1 MSEKYLIF
9 GATGSVGSSLAEQLK
24 NSGNDIHLVARNESE
39 VKTIAEKLGCSY
51 TVADVLED
59 GFIEKVKSD
68 INDIKGIAYC
78 VGSIDL
84 KPLRMVTE
92 ADMNKCMKLNL
103 YSAIEAIKG
112 FQESLKK
119 NKGSVVLFSTVAAQ
133 RGFTNHTIIASAKAA
148 VEGLTVTLA
157 AEFAP
162 NIRVNCI
169 APSLSKSK
177 IAEPMLKNPA
187 IAEGIAKA
195 HPLKRLGEGKDSA
208 ALAKFLITEESSWVT
223 GQVIAVAVALGAQD
237 LFKNLISG
245 ILVLVEKRFKI
256 GDWILVEGI
265 IEGIVEK
272 IGFRST
278 VLRKF
283 DKSLAIIPN
292 FQFAEN
298 AVINISETTN
308 WRIDWAITLQYDTT
322 VDQLKKIRN
331 EIEDHINKNDDFD
344 KAVGVAV
351 RVEKFSDSSI
361 DMRVRCFTTS
371 NSFSTWLEVKEKLAI
386 EIKQIVEGNKAAF
399 AFPSQSIYIEKK

>member
-24 NSGNDIHLVARNESE
+24 NSGNDIHLVARNENE
-39 VKTIAEKLGCSY
+39 VKTLAEKLGCSY

-68 INDIKGIAYC
+68 VNEIKGIAYC

-112 FQESLKK
+112 YQESLKK

-162 NIRVNCI
+162 HIRVNCI

-208 ALAKFLITEESSWVT
+208 ALAKFLITEESSWIT
-223 GQVIAVAVALGAQD
+223 GQIIAVDG
-237 LFKNLISG
+237 G
-245 ILVLVEKRFKI
+245 
-256 GDWILVEGI
+256 
-265 IEGIVEK
+265 
-272 IGFRST
+272 RS
-278 VLRKF
+278 
-283 DKSLAIIPN
+283 
-292 FQFAEN
+292 
-298 AVINISETTN
+298 
-308 WRIDWAITLQYDTT
+308 
-322 VDQLKKIRN
+322 
-331 EIEDHINKNDDFD
+331 
-344 KAVGVAV
+344 
-351 RVEKFSDSSI
+351 
-361 DMRVRCFTTS
+361 
-371 NSFSTWLEVKEKLAI
+371 KL
-386 EIKQIVEGNKAAF
+386 
-399 AFPSQSIYIEKK
+399 S

>member
-24 NSGNDIHLVARNESE
+24 NSGNDIHLVARNEDE
-39 VKTIAEKLGCSY
+39 VKVIADKLGCSY

-68 INDIKGIAYC
+68 INEIKGIAYC

-112 FQESLKK
+112 YQESLKK

-177 IAEPMLKNPA
+177 IAEPMLKNPT

-208 ALAKFLITEESSWVT
+208 ALAKFLITEESSWIT
-223 GQVIAVAVALGAQD
+223 GQVIAVDG
-237 LFKNLISG
+237 G
-245 ILVLVEKRFKI
+245 
-256 GDWILVEGI
+256 
-265 IEGIVEK
+265 
-272 IGFRST
+272 RS
-278 VLRKF
+278 
-283 DKSLAIIPN
+283 
-292 FQFAEN
+292 
-298 AVINISETTN
+298 
-308 WRIDWAITLQYDTT
+308 
-322 VDQLKKIRN
+322 
-331 EIEDHINKNDDFD
+331 
-344 KAVGVAV
+344 
-351 RVEKFSDSSI
+351 
-361 DMRVRCFTTS
+361 
-371 NSFSTWLEVKEKLAI
+371 KL
-386 EIKQIVEGNKAAF
+386 
-399 AFPSQSIYIEKK
+399 S

>member
-39 VKTIAEKLGCSY
+39 VKAIAEKLGCSY

-68 INDIKGIAYC
+68 INEIKGIAYC

-223 GQVIAVAVALGAQD
+223 GQIIAVDAVSYTHLT
-237 LFKNLISG
+237 L
-245 ILVLVEKRFKI
+245 
-256 GDWILVEGI
+256 
-265 IEGIVEK
+265 
-272 IGFRST
+272 
-278 VLRKF
+278 
-283 DKSLAIIPN
+283 P
-292 FQFAEN
+292 
-298 AVINISETTN
+298 TN
-308 WRIDWAITLQYDTT
+308 R
-322 VDQLKKIRN
+322 
-331 EIEDHINKNDDFD
+331 
-344 KAVGVAV
+344 
-351 RVEKFSDSSI
+351 
-361 DMRVRCFTTS
+361 
-371 NSFSTWLEVKEKLAI
+371 EV
-386 EIKQIVEGNKAAF
+386 
-399 AFPSQSIYIEKK
+399 

>member
-39 VKTIAEKLGCSY
+39 VKAIAEKLGCSY

-68 INDIKGIAYC
+68 INEIKGVAYC

-103 YSAIEAIKG
+103 YSAIEVIKG

-162 NIRVNCI
+162 HIRVNCI

-208 ALAKFLITEESSWVT
+208 ALAKFLITEESSWIT
-223 GQVIAVAVALGAQD
+223 GQIIAVDG
-237 LFKNLISG
+237 G
-245 ILVLVEKRFKI
+245 
-256 GDWILVEGI
+256 
-265 IEGIVEK
+265 
-272 IGFRST
+272 RS
-278 VLRKF
+278 
-283 DKSLAIIPN
+283 
-292 FQFAEN
+292 
-298 AVINISETTN
+298 
-308 WRIDWAITLQYDTT
+308 
-322 VDQLKKIRN
+322 
-331 EIEDHINKNDDFD
+331 
-344 KAVGVAV
+344 
-351 RVEKFSDSSI
+351 
-361 DMRVRCFTTS
+361 
-371 NSFSTWLEVKEKLAI
+371 KL
-386 EIKQIVEGNKAAF
+386 
-399 AFPSQSIYIEKK
+399 S

>member
-39 VKTIAEKLGCSY
+39 VKAIAEKLGCSY

-68 INDIKGIAYC
+68 INDIKGVAYC

-84 KPLRMVTE
+84 KPLRLVTE

-162 NIRVNCI
+162 HIRVNCI

-208 ALAKFLITEESSWVT
+208 ALAKFLITEDSSWVT
-223 GQVIAVAVALGAQD
+223 GQIIAVDG
-237 LFKNLISG
+237 G
-245 ILVLVEKRFKI
+245 
-256 GDWILVEGI
+256 
-265 IEGIVEK
+265 
-272 IGFRST
+272 RS
-278 VLRKF
+278 
-283 DKSLAIIPN
+283 
-292 FQFAEN
+292 
-298 AVINISETTN
+298 
-308 WRIDWAITLQYDTT
+308 
-322 VDQLKKIRN
+322 
-331 EIEDHINKNDDFD
+331 
-344 KAVGVAV
+344 
-351 RVEKFSDSSI
+351 
-361 DMRVRCFTTS
+361 
-371 NSFSTWLEVKEKLAI
+371 KL
-386 EIKQIVEGNKAAF
+386 
-399 AFPSQSIYIEKK
+399 S

>member
-24 NSGNDIHLVARNESE
+24 NSGNDIHLVARNENE
-39 VKTIAEKLGCSY
+39 VRAIAEKLGCSY

-68 INDIKGIAYC
+68 INDIKGVAYC

-103 YSAIEAIKG
+103 YSAIEVIKG

-177 IAEPMLKNPA
+177 IAEPMLKNPT

-208 ALAKFLITEESSWVT
+208 ALAKFLITEESSWIT
-223 GQVIAVAVALGAQD
+223 GQIIAVDG
-237 LFKNLISG
+237 G
-245 ILVLVEKRFKI
+245 
-256 GDWILVEGI
+256 
-265 IEGIVEK
+265 
-272 IGFRST
+272 RS
-278 VLRKF
+278 
-283 DKSLAIIPN
+283 
-292 FQFAEN
+292 
-298 AVINISETTN
+298 
-308 WRIDWAITLQYDTT
+308 
-322 VDQLKKIRN
+322 
-331 EIEDHINKNDDFD
+331 
-344 KAVGVAV
+344 
-351 RVEKFSDSSI
+351 
-361 DMRVRCFTTS
+361 
-371 NSFSTWLEVKEKLAI
+371 KL
-386 EIKQIVEGNKAAF
+386 
-399 AFPSQSIYIEKK
+399 S

>member
-9 GATGSVGSSLAEQLK
+9 GATGSVGSSLAKQLK

-39 VKTIAEKLGCSY
+39 VKAIAEQLGCSY

-59 GFIEKVKSD
+59 GFIEKVKLD

-92 ADMNKCMKLNL
+92 SDMNKCMKLNL

-112 FQESLKK
+112 YQESLKK

-162 NIRVNCI
+162 NIRVNCV

-223 GQVIAVAVALGAQD
+223 GQIIAVDG
-237 LFKNLISG
+237 G
-245 ILVLVEKRFKI
+245 
-256 GDWILVEGI
+256 
-265 IEGIVEK
+265 
-272 IGFRST
+272 RS
-278 VLRKF
+278 
-283 DKSLAIIPN
+283 
-292 FQFAEN
+292 
-298 AVINISETTN
+298 
-308 WRIDWAITLQYDTT
+308 
-322 VDQLKKIRN
+322 
-331 EIEDHINKNDDFD
+331 
-344 KAVGVAV
+344 
-351 RVEKFSDSSI
+351 
-361 DMRVRCFTTS
+361 
-371 NSFSTWLEVKEKLAI
+371 KL
-386 EIKQIVEGNKAAF
+386 
-399 AFPSQSIYIEKK
+399 S

>member
-24 NSGNDIHLVARNESE
+24 NSGNDIHLIARNENE
-39 VKTIAEKLGCSY
+39 VKTIAEKLGCTY
-51 TVADVLED
+51 TVADVLEE

-68 INDIKGIAYC
+68 ISEIKGIAYC

-162 NIRVNCI
+162 HIRVNCI

-195 HPLKRLGEGKDSA
+195 HPLKRLGKGKDSA
-208 ALAKFLITEESSWVT
+208 ALAKFLITEESSWIT
-223 GQVIAVAVALGAQD
+223 GQIIAVDG
-237 LFKNLISG
+237 G
-245 ILVLVEKRFKI
+245 
-256 GDWILVEGI
+256 
-265 IEGIVEK
+265 
-272 IGFRST
+272 RS
-278 VLRKF
+278 
-283 DKSLAIIPN
+283 
-292 FQFAEN
+292 
-298 AVINISETTN
+298 
-308 WRIDWAITLQYDTT
+308 
-322 VDQLKKIRN
+322 
-331 EIEDHINKNDDFD
+331 
-344 KAVGVAV
+344 
-351 RVEKFSDSSI
+351 
-361 DMRVRCFTTS
+361 
-371 NSFSTWLEVKEKLAI
+371 KL
-386 EIKQIVEGNKAAF
+386 
-399 AFPSQSIYIEKK
+399 S